1 MLDERTKGYIA
12 GIIDG
17 EGSLMVYPFK
27 TKKGYVIYQSRLA
40 VCNTKKELIDYLMK
54 TTGIGRTRVS
64 HTPLR
69 KPFYYWALSSENIRK
84 FLPIIFPY
92 LLLKR
97 KQAELLLEYL
107 SIVKVGYRHPQG
119 EDRRV
124 GIAAEMR
131 RLNTVE

>member
-1 MLDERTKGYIA
+1 MLDEKTKGYIA

-27 TKKGYVIYQSRLA
+27 SKEGYTIYQARLA
-40 VCNTKKELIDYLMK
+40 VGNTKKELIDYLEK
-54 TTGIGRTRVS
+54 TTGIGRVRVS
-64 HTPLR
+64 HTSQG
-69 KPFYYWALSSENIRK
+69 KPFYYWALHGNNIRK
-84 FLPIIFPY
+84 FLPSILPY

-107 SIVKVGYRHPQG
+107 SIVKVGYRHLQG
-119 EDRRV
+119 EDKRV

-131 RLNTVE
+131 RLNAGG